1 MAEQKTKPTKQSV
14 QDFIDAVTNEQM
26 RDDCAVLIKMMKKIT
41 GEDPVMWGPSIIG
54 FGSYHYKYASGHEGD
69 ACLAAFSPRKPSL
82 TVYAMPM
89 EGNQPL
95 LEKLGKHKA
104 TKGCIYIKKLAD
116 VDLAVLEKIITQSVK
131 EVRKKYPIRK
141 SKR

>member
-14 QDFIDAVTNEQM
+14 QQFIDAVADEQM

-41 GEDPVMWGPSIIG
+41 GEGPVLWGPSIVG

-69 ACLAAFSPRKPSL
+69 ACLAAFSPRKPNL
-82 TVYAMPM
+82 VIYAMPL
-89 EGNQPL
+89 EGTQPL

-116 VDLAVLEKIITQSVK
+116 VDLAVLEKIVTQSVK
-131 EVRKKYPIRK
+131 ETQKKYPDK
-141 SKR
+141 KK